1 VSVRA
6 LEFLKHMV
14 TGRQGCVCETCALAA
29 AVTRRTVML
38 VGSPNVGKSVIFND
52 LTGRYAVVS
61 NYPGTTVEVTR
72 GRARVGDVSLEIIDS
87 PGSYSLVAVSEDEQ
101 VTQRLL
107 MEERADVV
115 VHVVDAKSL
124 GRMLPLTFQLIEA
137 GAPLAVDVNI
147 IDEAERVGLSV
158 EPGVLGAELGLP
170 VVATAAARGV
180 GMDGLRALLRGK
192 PPARSGF
199 RVAYPEPVESAASRI
214 VDLLHGE
221 YGIARRAVALLLLQ
235 RDARVWERVTR
246 LDADSV
252 VEIERIVAEV
262 EAKYGNPVGYP
273 IAVARQKEADRIAG
287 RALRRSPKPVR
298 RDVREV
304 LGALAMHPLAGIPL
318 LAAVLYFGLYL
329 FVGRLGAGVAVDFLD
344 ERVFG
349 RYINPPV
356 AAFFTRVLP
365 WPAVADLF
373 VGEYGIITL
382 GLRYALAI
390 VLPLVGAFFLIF
402 SLLED
407 SGYLPR
413 LALLVDRLFKRIGL
427 SGRAVI
433 PIVLGLGCGAMATLV
448 TRVLETR
455 RERII
460 ATFLLA
466 LAIPC
471 SAQLGVILGLLSSHP
486 AALAIWAG
494 VVSGVFL
501 LSGSLAAKLV
511 PGETARFY
519 LEIPPMRWPSA
530 RNVGA
535 KTLARLKWYG
545 AEVIPIFVAA
555 SVLIWIGQLTHVF
568 QVAVAVMR
576 PAVNAIG
583 LPDPAAE
590 AFLFGFLR
598 RDYGAARLFDVHG
611 AGAVSGVSLVVAMVT
626 ITLFVPCVAQFLVM
640 VKERGMRTAMAVG
653 AIILPFAFGIGYLL
667 NVVLTSLQ
675 VRL

>member
-1 VSVRA
+1 
-6 LEFLKHMV
+6 
-14 TGRQGCVCETCALAA
+14 
-29 AVTRRTVML
+29 ML

-61 NYPGTTVEVTR
+61 NYPGTTVEVCR
-72 GRARVGDVSLEIIDS
+72 GQARVGDVLLEVVDS
-87 PGSYSLVAVSEDEQ
+87 PGTYSLVAVSEDEQ

-107 MEERADVV
+107 TEERADLVL
-115 VHVVDAKSL
+115 HVVDAKSL

-137 GAPLAVDVNI
+137 GVPLAVDVNI
-147 IDEAERVGLSV
+147 IDEAERAGLSV
-158 EPGVLGAELGLP
+158 EPEVLAEELGLP

-180 GMDGLRALLRGK
+180 GMDRLRALLGGE
-192 PPARSGF
+192 PPPRSGF
-199 RVAYPEPVESAASRI
+199 RVQYPEAIESAVSRI
-214 VDLLHGE
+214 VDLLSGD

-235 RDARVWERVTR
+235 RDPSTWERVTR
-246 LDADSV
+246 FDPGSV
-252 VEIERIVAEV
+252 VNIERIVMEA
-262 EAKYGNPVGYP
+262 EAKRGNPVGYAM
-273 IAVARQKEADRIAG
+273 AVARQKEAGRLAS
-287 RALRRSPKPVR
+287 RALIRNRRPVR
-298 RDVREV
+298 RDFREV
-304 LGALAMHPLAGIPL
+304 LGALAMHPLVGIAL

-344 ERVFG
+344 EQVFG
-349 RYINPPV
+349 RHVNPAV
-356 AAFFTRVLP
+356 TAFFNRMLP
-365 WPAVADLF
+365 WPALADLF
-373 VGEYGIITL
+373 VGEYGVITL

-390 VLPLVGAFFLIF
+390 VLPLVGAFFLMF

-413 LALLVDRLFKRIGL
+413 LAMLVDRLFKRIGL

-433 PIVLGLGCGAMATLV
+433 PIVLGLGCDTMATLV

-471 SAQLGVILGLLSSHP
+471 SAQLGVILGLLSLHP
-486 AALAIWAG
+486 AAMAIWVG

-501 LSGSLAAKLV
+501 LSGFLAAKLV

-545 AEVIPIFVAA
+545 AEIIPIFVLA
-555 SVLIWIGQLTHVF
+555 SVLIWIGRLTHVF
-568 QVAVAVMR
+568 QAAVAVMR

-583 LPDPAAE
+583 LPDSAAE
-590 AFLFGFLR
+590 AFLFGFFR
-598 RDYGAARLFDVHG
+598 RDYGAARIFDIHG
-611 AGAVSGVSLVVAMVT
+611 GGAVSGVPLVVAMVT
-626 ITLFVPCVAQFLVM
+626 ITLFVPCIAQFLVM
-640 VKERGMRTAMAVG
+640 AKERGLRAAVAVG
-653 AIILPFAFGIGYLL
+653 AIILPFAFGVGYLL
-667 NVVLTSLQ
+667 NLVLTSLH

>member
-6 LEFLKHMV
+6 LDFLKHMV
-14 TGRQGCVCETCALAA
+14 TGRHGCGCETCALAA
-29 AVTRRTVML
+29 PVNRRTAIL

-72 GRARVGDVSLEIIDS
+72 GQARVGDVLLEIIDS
-87 PGSYSLVAVSEDEQ
+87 PGSYSLAAVSEDEQ

-124 GRMLPLTFQLIEA
+124 GRMLPLTFQFIEA
-137 GAPLAVDVNI
+137 GAPLVVDVNI
-147 IDEAERVGLSV
+147 IDEAERAGLSV
-158 EPGVLGAELGLP
+158 EPGVLGEELGLP

-180 GMDGLRALLRGK
+180 GMDGLRALLGGK
-192 PPARSGF
+192 PPERSGF
-199 RVAYPEPVESAASRI
+199 RVGYPEPVESAVSRI
-214 VDLLHGE
+214 VDLLGGE
-221 YGIARRAVALLLLQ
+221 YGIARRAAALLLLQ
-235 RDARVWERVTR
+235 RDACVWEQVTR
-246 LDADSV
+246 LDADGV
-252 VEIERIVAEV
+252 VEIERIVAEA
-262 EAKYGNPVGYP
+262 EAKCGNPVGYV
-273 IAVARQKEADRIAG
+273 IAVARQKEADRIAR

-298 RDVREV
+298 RDFREV

-318 LAAVLYFGLYL
+318 LVAVVYVGLYL

-344 ERVFG
+344 KQVFG

-365 WPAVADLF
+365 WPVVADLF
-373 VGEYGIITL
+373 VGEYGMVTL

-390 VLPLVGAFFLIF
+390 VLPLVGAFFLMF

-413 LALLVDRLFKRIGL
+413 LAMLVDRLFKRIGL

-433 PIVLGLGCGAMATLV
+433 PIVLGLGCDTMATLV

-471 SAQLGVILGLLSSHP
+471 SAQLGVILGLLSLHP
-486 AALAIWAG
+486 AAMAIWVG

-501 LSGSLAAKLV
+501 LSGFMAAKLV
-511 PGETARFY
+511 PGETGGFY

-545 AEVIPIFVAA
+545 AEIIPIFVAA
-555 SVLIWIGQLTHVF
+555 SVLIWIGQLTHMF
-568 QVAVAVMR
+568 QAAVAVMR

-583 LPDPAAE
+583 LPDAAAE
-590 AFLFGFLR
+590 AFLFGFFR
-598 RDYGAARLFDVHG
+598 RDYGAARIFDVHG
-611 AGAVSGVSLVVAMVT
+611 GGAVSGVPLVVAMVT
-626 ITLFVPCVAQFLVM
+626 ITLFVPCIAQFLVM
-640 VKERGMRTAMAVG
+640 VRERGLRAAVAVG
-653 AIILPFAFGIGYLL
+653 AIILPFAFGVGYLL
-667 NVVLTSLQ
+667 NLVLTSLD